1 MQTKLYIPNLL
12 QVVAYLRVQC
22 IKGFKLLKNGAYVFR
37 YRKNDGNCSCIVS
50 PKVFN
55 KLNPTQ
61 LRNLVTSS
69 LKSLNKFKLS
79 ASVNDNAN
87 SMIDVLSFNLHS
99 SFETGRVI
107 LGRIYIH
114 ANYMSVSIDCRK
126 QEIQVDF
133 SLKSAVAEILKRTTG
148 SEKLKSADIQSIR
161 GIVL

>member
-1 MQTKLYIPNLL
+1 MQSTLYIPNLL

-22 IKGFKLLKNGAYVFR
+22 IKGYKLLKNGAYVFR
-37 YRKNDGNCSCIVS
+37 YRKNDGNCACIVS

-61 LRNLVTSS
+61 LQNLVTTS
-69 LKSLNKFKLS
+69 LKSLNKFGLS
-79 ASVNDNAN
+79 ASANNN

-107 LGRIYIH
+107 LGRIFIHSTYI
-114 ANYMSVSIDCRK
+114 SVSIDCRK

-133 SLKSAVAEILKRTTG
+133 SLKSAVTEILKRTTG
-148 SEKLKSADIQSIR
+148 SEKLKSADIKSIR